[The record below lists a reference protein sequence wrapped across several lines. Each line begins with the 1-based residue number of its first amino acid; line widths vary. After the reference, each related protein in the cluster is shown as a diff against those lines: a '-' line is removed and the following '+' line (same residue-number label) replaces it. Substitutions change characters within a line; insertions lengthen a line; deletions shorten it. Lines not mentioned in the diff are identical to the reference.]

1 LSGAH
6 ETKGRLFG
14 SPAET
19 ALLLYCCT
27 KSPFCQARMRQRA
40 VCSAEGLPFVRQQR
54 AVCSAARGE
63 RTQAS
68 TLQFVRQ
75 QRKGPFVRQRTQGAS
90 ARRHQH
96 EPHERAL
103 QKLLYCFTAVQKKTN
118 KKKGSFLF
126 RVFVRQQGGT
136 LSTALMLYC
145 VTALLLYCCTALL
158 LYCFPALL
166 LYCCTAR
173 LTALL
178 LYC

>member
-14 SPAET
+14 G
-19 ALLLYCCT
+19 
-27 KSPFCQARMRQRA
+27 RA
-40 VCSAEGLPFVRQQR
+40 

-68 TLQFVRQ
+68 TQTAVCSAARGERGRLFGS
-75 QRKGPFVRQRTQGAS
+75 KGRAHAGINTAVCSAAKERAVCSAAHAGGERTQAS
-90 ARRHQH
+90 TRTA
-96 EPHERAL
+96 RAL

-118 KKKGSFLF
+118 KKKGILHFSKKCKLNWSFLF
-126 RVFVRQQGGT
+126 RFFVRQQGGT

-145 VTALLLYCCTALL
+145 FTALLLYCCTAH
-158 LYCFPALL
+158 CETDCVAALL
-166 LYCCTAR
+166 LRAVR